1 MTNTKLIDNY
11 ANWGGG
17 IFLANEGRVTSNKDR
32 SKEDSTLVMTGADD
46 EAVLNC
52 DEVLA
57 EFFGEEY
64 IPAKDE
70 EAETAA

>member
-17 IFLANEGRVTSNKDR
+17 IFLANVGRVTSNKDR

-57 EFFGEEY
+57 EFFG
-64 IPAKDE
+64 A
-70 EAETAA
+70 